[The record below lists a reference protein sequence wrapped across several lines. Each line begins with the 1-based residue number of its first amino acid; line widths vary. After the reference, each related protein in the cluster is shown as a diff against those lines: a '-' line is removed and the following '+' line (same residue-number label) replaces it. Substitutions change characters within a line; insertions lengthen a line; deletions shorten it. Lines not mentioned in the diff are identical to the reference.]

1 MLWSPG
7 SVRMEVRG
15 RSFGQARWASE
26 IRARKKHSLVGGRV
40 GGVFL
45 RFRGLKHRYFCF
57 KICRTKI
64 FFFIRMNKHTRN
76 FLELKHV

>member
-26 IRARKKHSLVGGRV
+26 IIARKKHSLVGGRV
-40 GGVFL
+40 GGCV
-45 RFRGLKHRYFCF
+45 LKVSWVKTPLLLF
-57 KICRTKI
+57 
-64 FFFIRMNKHTRN
+64 
-76 FLELKHV
+76 